1 MNPLVEEALRFS
13 SIRHGGQHRKGS
25 SIPYLSHPFSVAL
38 LLETDHQPPTVV
50 AAGLLHD
57 LIEDTKTDPQEI
69 LTRFGPDVLRLVLA
83 VSEKNRDQTWE
94 QRKQE
99 TLEHI
104 SSLQFDEVALLVADK
119 LHNLRSIRYDL
130 EMEGMTVWQ
139 RFKRPMRDQS
149 WYYHQLLHAFE
160 PFRSSTDLIGLYE
173 QELNSLFYGEKN
185 VKNQKVVRLFE
196 SILTCFTEN
205 EWVQES
211 APLCQ
216 TAYELKEIVARDAVD
231 DEEIE
236 AFRTQLELA
245 GWNYPMLAPQL
256 AALQELGYR
265 TAMGASDF
273 VALMRRSI
281 VN

>member
-57 LIEDTKTDPQEI
+57 LIEDTETDAQEI

-83 VSEKNRDQTWE
+83 VSEKNREQTWE
-94 QRKQE
+94 QRKQM

-130 EMEGMTVWQ
+130 EMEGMIVWQ

-160 PFRSSTDLIGLYE
+160 PFHSSTDLIGLYE
-173 QELNSLFYGEKN
+173 QELYSLFYGQKN
-185 VKNQKVVRLFE
+185 TKDQKVTRLFE
-196 SILTCFTEN
+196 SILTHFIED
-205 EWVQES
+205 EWVQET
-211 APLCQ
+211 AALCQ
-216 TAYELKEIVARDAVD
+216 NAYELKEIVARTAVD
-231 DEEIE
+231 EEEIE
-236 AFRTQLELA
+236 SFRQQLERA
-245 GWNYPMLAPQL
+245 GWTYPMRPPQV
-256 AALQELGYR
+256 AAMQELGYR
-265 TAMGASDF
+265 TAMEASDF
-273 VALMRRSI
+273 VTLMRRSI

>member
-50 AAGLLHD
+50 VAGLLHD
-57 LIEDTKTDPQEI
+57 LIEETKTDPQEI

-83 VSEKNRDQTWE
+83 VSEKNRNQTWE
-94 QRKQE
+94 QRKQT

-130 EMEGMTVWQ
+130 EMEGMIVWQ

-160 PFRSSTDLIGLYE
+160 PFHSSTDLIGLYE
-173 QELNSLFYGEKN
+173 QELYSLFYGQKN
-185 VKNQKVVRLFE
+185 TKDQKVTRLFE
-196 SILTCFTEN
+196 SILTHFIED
-205 EWVQES
+205 EWVQEA

-216 TAYELKEIVARDAVD
+216 TAYELKEIVARTAVD
-231 DEEIE
+231 EEEIE
-236 AFRTQLELA
+236 SFRQQLERV
-245 GWNYPMLAPQL
+245 GWTYPMRPPQV
-256 AALQELGYR
+256 AAMQELGYR
-265 TAMGASDF
+265 TAMDASDF
-273 VALMRRSI
+273 VTLMRRSI

>member
-57 LIEDTKTDPQEI
+57 LIEDTKTDSQEI
-69 LTRFGPDVLRLVLA
+69 LTKFGPDVLRLVLA
-83 VSEKNRDQTWE
+83 VSEKNREQTWE
-94 QRKQE
+94 QRKQM

-160 PFRSSTDLIGLYE
+160 PFHSSTDLIGLYE
-173 QELNSLFYGEKN
+173 QELYSLFYGQKN
-185 VKNQKVVRLFE
+185 TKDQKVARLFE
-196 SILTCFTEN
+196 SILNHFIED
-205 EWVQES
+205 EWVQEA

-216 TAYELKEIVARDAVD
+216 TAYELKEIVARTAVD
-231 DEEIE
+231 EEEIE
-236 AFRTQLELA
+236 SFRQQLERA
-245 GWNYPMLAPQL
+245 GWTYPMLAPQL

-265 TAMGASDF
+265 TAMDASDF

>member
-1 MNPLVEEALRFS
+1 MNPLIEEALRFS

-25 SIPYLSHPFSVAL
+25 SIPFLSHPFSVAL

-69 LTRFGPDVLRLVLA
+69 LARFGPDVLRLVLA
-83 VSEKNRDQTWE
+83 VSEKNPNQTWE
-94 QRKQE
+94 QRKQT

-130 EMEGMTVWQ
+130 ETEGMTVWQ

-149 WYYHQLLHAFE
+149 WYYHQLLRAFE

-196 SILTCFTEN
+196 SILTCFTED
-205 EWVQES
+205 EWVQEA

-231 DEEIE
+231 DEENE
-236 AFRTQLELA
+236 AFRQQLERA
-245 GWNYPMLAPQL
+245 GWTYPMLPPEL
-256 AALQELGYR
+256 AAMQELGYR
-265 TAMGASDF
+265 TAMDASDF
-273 VALMRRSI
+273 VTLMRRSI

>member
-25 SIPYLSHPFSVAL
+25 SIPYLSHPYSVAL
-38 LLETDHQPPTVV
+38 LLETDQQPPTVV

-57 LIEDTKTDPQEI
+57 LIEDTNTEPEEI
-69 LTRFGPDVLRLVLA
+69 LVRFGPDVLRLVLA
-83 VSEKNRDQTWE
+83 VSERNREETWE
-94 QRKQE
+94 QRKRK
-99 TLEHI
+99 TLQHI
-104 SSLQFDEVALLVADK
+104 SFLQFDEVALLVADK

-149 WYYHQLLHAFE
+149 WYYHQLLLAFE

-173 QELNSLFYGEKN
+173 QELNILFYGGNNEKDR
-185 VKNQKVVRLFE
+185 KVARLFE
-196 SILTCFTEN
+196 SILTYFIED
-205 EWVQES
+205 EWVQEA

-216 TAYELKEIVARDAVD
+216 TAYELKEIVARASVD
-231 DEEIE
+231 E
-236 AFRTQLELA
+236 AEVHEFREQLERA
-245 GWNYPMLAPQL
+245 GWNTPLSAPLL
-256 AALQELGYR
+256 AAMQELGYR
-265 TAMGASDF
+265 TALDAPDF
-273 VALMRRSI
+273 VTLMRRSI

>member
-57 LIEDTKTDPQEI
+57 LIEDTKTEPQEI

-94 QRKQE
+94 QRKQM

-173 QELNSLFYGEKN
+173 QELHSLFYGQKN
-185 VKNQKVVRLFE
+185 AKDQKVTRLFE
-196 SILTCFTEN
+196 SILTHFIDD
-205 EWVQES
+205 EWVQET

-216 TAYELKEIVARDAVD
+216 TAYELKEIVARTAVD
-231 DEEIE
+231 EEEIE
-236 AFRTQLELA
+236 TFRHQLELA
-245 GWNYPMLAPQL
+245 GWTFPMLPHQL
-256 AALQELGYR
+256 AAMQELGYR
-265 TAMGASDF
+265 TAMDASDF
-273 VALMRRSI
+273 VSLMRRSI

>member
-13 SIRHGGQHRKGS
+13 SIRHGGQSRKGS
-25 SIPYLSHPFSVAL
+25 SIPFLSHPFSVAL
-38 LLETDHQPPTVV
+38 LLETDHQPPSVV

-57 LIEDTKTDPQEI
+57 LIEDTETEPEEI
-69 LTRFGPDVLRLVLA
+69 LARFGPDVLRLVLA
-83 VSEKNRDQTWE
+83 VSEKNRGQTWE
-94 QRKQE
+94 QRKQM

-130 EMEGMTVWQ
+130 EMEGMMVWQ

-149 WYYHQLLHAFE
+149 WYYHELLRAFE

-173 QELNSLFYGEKN
+173 QELYSLFYGEKN
-185 VKNQKVVRLFE
+185 VKDQKVVRLFE
-196 SILTCFTEN
+196 SILTRFTED
-205 EWVQES
+205 EWVQEA

-216 TAYELKEIVARDAVD
+216 TAYELTEIVVRTSV
-231 DEEIE
+231 DEEE
-236 AFRTQLELA
+236 VEVFRRQLDLA
-245 GWNYPMLAPQL
+245 GWNYPMPAPVL

-265 TAMGASDF
+265 TAMNASDF
-273 VALMRRSI
+273 VALIHRSI

>member
-83 VSEKNRDQTWE
+83 VSEKNREQTWE
-94 QRKQE
+94 QRKQM
-99 TLEHI
+99 TLQHI

-173 QELNSLFYGEKN
+173 QELHTLFYGQKHS
-185 VKNQKVVRLFE
+185 KDQKVIRLFE
-196 SILTCFTEN
+196 SILTHFIED
-205 EWVQES
+205 EWVQEA

-216 TAYELKEIVARDAVD
+216 TAYELNEIAARDAVD

-236 AFRTQLELA
+236 AFRQQLELA
-245 GWNYPMLAPQL
+245 GWTYPMLAPQL

-265 TAMGASDF
+265 TAMEASEF
-273 VALMRRSI
+273 VTLMRRSI

>member
-50 AAGLLHD
+50 AAGLLHE

-69 LTRFGPDVLRLVLA
+69 LTKFGQDVLRLVLA

-94 QRKQE
+94 QRKQM

-149 WYYHQLLHAFE
+149 WYYHQLLRSFE

-196 SILTCFTEN
+196 SILTCFTED
-205 EWVQES
+205 EWVQEA

-231 DEEIE
+231 DEEIQ
-236 AFRTQLELA
+236 AFRTQLERA
-245 GWNYPMLAPQL
+245 GWTYPMLAPQL

-265 TAMGASDF
+265 TAMGALDF

>member
-57 LIEDTKTDPQEI
+57 LIEDTETDAQEI

-83 VSEKNRDQTWE
+83 VSEKNREQTWE
-94 QRKQE
+94 QRKQM

-130 EMEGMTVWQ
+130 EMEGMIVWQ

-160 PFRSSTDLIGLYE
+160 PFHSSTDLIGLYE
-173 QELNSLFYGEKN
+173 QELYSLFYGQKN
-185 VKNQKVVRLFE
+185 TKDQKVTRLFE
-196 SILTCFTEN
+196 SILTHFIDD
-205 EWVQES
+205 EWVQET

-216 TAYELKEIVARDAVD
+216 NAYELKEIVARTAVD
-231 DEEIE
+231 EEEIE
-236 AFRTQLELA
+236 SFRQQLERA
-245 GWNYPMLAPQL
+245 GWTYPMRPPQV
-256 AALQELGYR
+256 AAMQELGYR
-265 TAMGASDF
+265 TAMEASDF
-273 VALMRRSI
+273 VTLMRRSI

>member
-57 LIEDTKTDPQEI
+57 LIEDTETDAQEI

-83 VSEKNRDQTWE
+83 VSEKNREQTWE
-94 QRKQE
+94 QRKQM

-130 EMEGMTVWQ
+130 EMEGMIVWQ

-160 PFRSSTDLIGLYE
+160 PFHSSTDLIGLYE
-173 QELNSLFYGEKN
+173 QELYSLFYGQKN
-185 VKNQKVVRLFE
+185 TKDQKVTRLFE
-196 SILTCFTEN
+196 SILTHFIDD
-205 EWVQES
+205 EWVQET
-211 APLCQ
+211 AALCQ
-216 TAYELKEIVARDAVD
+216 NAYELKEIVARTAVD
-231 DEEIE
+231 EEEIE
-236 AFRTQLELA
+236 SFRQQLERA
-245 GWNYPMLAPQL
+245 GWTYPMRPPQV
-256 AALQELGYR
+256 AAMQELGYR
-265 TAMGASDF
+265 TAMEASDF
-273 VALMRRSI
+273 VTLMRRSI